1 MDLKERLFKAI
12 KEHWPTAELHN
23 DQVQLADQTLDL
35 TALLRLPQRILNSTE
50 FTHLPP
56 LFDAS
61 ENFPIADMYVELMVA
76 KTNGVAR
83 PFLLQ
88 QGRTIADEQETRR
101 QQYHS
106 RHLNIHQCINMPQH
120 QHIVILG
127 DPGSGKTSLLKY
139 LCLELASGKS
149 QRWLIPAFI
158 SLRRYWFEK
167 QKNPSMTLL
176 HYSSILICSMQNQK
190 ELLNQ
195 LSLFLHDA
203 YRPRQEKITSF
214 ETTLQYL
221 SGDKKEHI
229 LFLLD
234 GLDEVATNQEAIQII
249 TEDIRELS
257 RSFSWILTSRHTGF
271 FGDLGEDICYEI
283 MQLNKAGIEKLV
295 ESWFINSKL
304 EHKKDEQD
312 NLLKQIDANPRLL
325 DMASNPFL
333 LTLLCNIKQ
342 YSANEQLPIHRT
354 DVYASIIKLIRLQL
368 RNIKKDNNLF
378 REQEM
383 VYLAKFCHYLYT
395 DAEYAP
401 LQLFEYDHWDC
412 FALPDIPPKFD
423 EHFLPSRLINSW
435 AQGGDFHFIH
445 LTFQEYFIA
454 LHIANHSIENI
465 RSYLFSPHWK
475 MIFRFLAGIYGKQT
489 NKEKLKKLLLTLLHP
504 TDNLGILYLEAARF
518 LIEANIEDST
528 ELLGYDIRKDLWEL
542 WIGKSD
548 YVKESAGE
556 VLAILSPNYLLQ
568 KIVILTHDYKKFKSD
583 YNAWKSISLL
593 GFIQNNQADQL
604 IIKYLQVDS
613 KKIQKIAIEAL
624 AQKNT
629 KKLRQ
634 IVIDLCYSN
643 PEKHFD
649 LLCSAAKATKHKD
662 FIDYLTPYLKSVPI
676 SLSTYDNLFQALI
689 ALGTTEFSDDLI
701 SLIQSYP
708 MEELT
713 DSAIEAILALQTTQ
727 SINWLN
733 FLQTKA
739 NSKIKISA
747 TSYALKYN
755 LFSRTNLLNDFK
767 NSDSKSL
774 RIYLATFLNQ
784 AQQTGKIEK
793 DVIPILLA
801 IVASDTQ
808 ESPRALTIIEQTD
821 FNSLLDEHQ
830 LFTLANLSR
839 DYIDHPDIELAM
851 SAISILGRLIDLT
864 AYLDIKNLA
873 LHGNKL
879 HTQPCA
885 ISALGNYKNTFPD
898 EVKKILHTLYLDF
911 YDTNDYVKRDILT
924 TLAAIDLREILP
936 YLDDQDAQETMTSF
950 CARAGVLLFEDGY
963 IDRLGKYHLFK
974 QTPTKLNIK
983 LPAKNQLETL
993 RAACN
998 YALENK
1004 LIIKTSAKR
1013 DGLKPLFTKI
1023 QAGINENKFEYG
1035 VDLVTGNKFLAG
1047 EQISDESAQKIMNR
1061 LQVICPDLFQ
1071 IHT

>member
-1 MDLKERLFKAI
+1 
-12 KEHWPTAELHN
+12 
-23 DQVQLADQTLDL
+23 
-35 TALLRLPQRILNSTE
+35 
-50 FTHLPP
+50 
-56 LFDAS
+56 
-61 ENFPIADMYVELMVA
+61 
-76 KTNGVAR
+76 
-83 PFLLQ
+83 
-88 QGRTIADEQETRR
+88 
-101 QQYHS
+101 
-106 RHLNIHQCINMPQH
+106 
-120 QHIVILG
+120 
-127 DPGSGKTSLLKY
+127 
-139 LCLELASGKS
+139 
-149 QRWLIPAFI
+149 
-158 SLRRYWFEK
+158 
-167 QKNPSMTLL
+167 MTLL
-176 HYSSILICSMQNQK
+176 HYSSILICSMQAQK
-190 ELLNQ
+190 DFSSQ
-195 LSLFLHDA
+195 ISLFLHDA
-203 YRPRQEKITSF
+203 YRRNQEKIASF

-221 SGDKKEHI
+221 AGHKKGHI

-234 GLDEVATNQEAIQII
+234 GLDEIATNQTAIQII

-271 FGDLGEDICYEI
+271 FGDLGEDICYEV

-342 YSANEQLPIHRT
+342 HSANEQLPIHRT

-401 LQLFEYDHWDC
+401 LQLFEYDHWDR

-454 LHIANHSIENI
+454 LHIANHSIEDI

-475 MIFRFLAGIYGKQT
+475 MIFRFLAGIYGKQA
-489 NKEKLKKLLLTLLHP
+489 NKEKLKKLLFTLLHP
-504 TDNLGILYLEAARF
+504 IDNLGILYLEAARF

-528 ELLGYDIRKDLWEL
+528 ELLGYDIIKNLWEL
-542 WIGKSD
+542 WIGKAD

-556 VLAILSPNYLLQ
+556 ILAILSPNYLLQ
-568 KIVILTHDYKKFKSD
+568 KIATLTHDEKKLKND
-583 YNAWKSISLL
+583 YNAWKSINLL
-593 GFIQNNQADQL
+593 GFIQSNQADQL
-604 IIKYLQVDS
+604 IIKFLQVNS
-613 KKIQKIAIEAL
+613 KKIQKTAIEAL

-629 KKLRQ
+629 KELRQ
-634 IVIDLCYSN
+634 VIINLYYTN
-643 PEKHFD
+643 PEKNFD
-649 LLCSAAKATKHKD
+649 LLCSAARSTKHKD
-662 FIDYLTPYLKSVPI
+662 FISHLIPYLKSTPT
-676 SLSTYDNLFQALI
+676 SLDLYDNLFQALI

-701 SLIQSYP
+701 NLIQSYP
-708 MEELT
+708 IDELT
-713 DSAIEAILALQTTQ
+713 DSAIEAVLSLQTTQ
-727 SINWLN
+727 SISWLN
-733 FLQTKA
+733 FLQAKA
-739 NSKIKISA
+739 NNKIKTSI

-755 LFSRTNLLNDFK
+755 LFSRANLLDDFE

-774 RIYLATFLNQ
+774 KIYLGMFLNQ

-793 DVIPILLA
+793 EVIPTLLEIA
-801 IVASDTQ
+801 ASNTQ
-808 ESPRALTIIEQTD
+808 ESARALTIIEQTD
-821 FNSLLDEHQ
+821 FNLLLDEYQ
-830 LFTLANLSR
+830 LFRLTNLCR
-839 DYIDHPDIELAM
+839 EYIDHPDIELAM

-879 HTQPCA
+879 HIQPCA

-911 YDTNDYVKRDILT
+911 YDSNDYVKRVILT
-924 TLAAIDLREILP
+924 TLADIDLREILP
-936 YLDDQDAQETMTSF
+936 YLGDQEAQETMISF
-950 CARAGVLLFEDGY
+950 CARAGVLLFDNGY

-974 QTPTKLNIK
+974 PTPAKLNSK
-983 LPAKNQLETL
+983 TLAKHQLEAL
-993 RAACN
+993 RIACN

-1035 VDLVTGNKFLAG
+1035 IDLVTGNKFLAG

-1061 LQVICPDLFQ
+1061 LQVTCPDLFQ
-1071 IHT
+1071 IDT